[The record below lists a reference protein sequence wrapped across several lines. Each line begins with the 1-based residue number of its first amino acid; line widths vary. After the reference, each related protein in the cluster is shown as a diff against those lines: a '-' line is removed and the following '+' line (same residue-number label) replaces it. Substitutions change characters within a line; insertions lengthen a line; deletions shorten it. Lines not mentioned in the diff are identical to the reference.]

1 MTTLGLRGVS
11 GWARVPLPT
20 GWLVQTDAA
29 PGTAVAVEPKTASAG
44 GFASNL
50 VLSMADNAD
59 LSFHDWQVST
69 DQMLPRILSDYLLL
83 DLERCRVARRC
94 GGRRLA
100 HHVAPNGVAVTM
112 EQWFTAVDG
121 VGWTLTATV
130 DSSRY
135 DEQAA
140 LFARAAAGF
149 EIEGHAPR

>member
-1 MTTLGLRGVS
+1 M
-11 GWARVPLPT
+11 
-20 GWLVQTDAA
+20 
-29 PGTAVAVEPKTASAG
+29 G
-44 GFASNL
+44 GFATNL
-50 VLSMADNAD
+50 VLSMADNAG
-59 LSFHDWQVST
+59 LSFRDWQVAT

-83 DLERCRVARRC
+83 DLERCQVAGRL

-140 LFARAAAGF
+140 LFARAAAGL
-149 EIEGHAPR
+149 EIEVQAPR